1 LHAPEA
7 KTGIVTS
14 GMASAGSD
22 WLTALA
28 SDVGLQRPSIVVG
41 RLDLPDPWHNLN
53 PARAT
58 YPASMIKTP
67 LVAACLLEIAA
78 GRFSLNDRI
87 RIDETNMTANDA
99 ESPLVPGYEATVDE
113 LMRFAIDRSDNV
125 ATNQLFDLVG
135 RDRATALAHGLGL
148 ERTRFSRKLSGSDPL
163 IHDPE
168 WDGVNRNSH
177 PAGDAALLF
186 AKIDADAFAGAAVLR
201 GYLWAQVWND
211 KLSLGL
217 SAGDGFAHKTGDT
230 DEVTHDGGILST
242 PDGKRYV
249 IVAYAEMPSNESNN
263 AAFGRFMHV
272 LRAQL

>member
-1 LHAPEA
+1 M
-7 KTGIVTS
+7 TS
-14 GMASAGSD
+14 GKRWTGSD
-22 WLTALA
+22 WLADLA
-28 SDVGLQRPSIVVG
+28 SDAGLERPSIVVG
-41 RLDLPDPWHNLN
+41 RLDVPEAWHNLN
-53 PARAT
+53 PNRAT

-87 RIDETNMTANDA
+87 TIVEANMTANDA
-99 ESPLVPGYEATVDE
+99 DSPLVPGYAATVNE
-113 LMRFAIDRSDNV
+113 LMRLAIDRSDNV

-135 RDRATALAHGLGL
+135 RERATDLARGLGL
-148 ERTRFSRKLSGSDPL
+148 EHTRFSRKVSGSEPL

-168 WDGVNRNSH
+168 WDGSQRNAH

-186 AKIDADAFAGAAVLR
+186 AKIDADGFAGAAVLR

-217 SAGDGFAHKTGDT
+217 SPGDGFAHKTGDT

-249 IVAYAEMPSNESNN
+249 LVAYAEMPSNEGNN
-263 AAFGRFMHV
+263 AAFGRFMRA
-272 LRAQL
+272 LRAHL

>member
-1 LHAPEA
+1 
-7 KTGIVTS
+7 VTS
-14 GMASAGSD
+14 GKGLIGSHWLAG
-22 WLTALA
+22 LA
-28 SDVGLQRPSIVVG
+28 GDAGLERPSIVVG
-41 RLDLPDPWHNLN
+41 RLDVPESWHNLD
-53 PARAT
+53 PDRAT

-67 LVAACLLEIAA
+67 LVAACLTEIAA
-78 GRFSLNDRI
+78 GRFALNDRMPI
-87 RIDETNMTANDA
+87 AASNMTFNDA
-99 ESPLVPGYEATVDE
+99 ASPLVPGYEATVDE
-113 LMRFAIDRSDNV
+113 LMRLAIDRSDNV

-135 RDRATALAHGLGL
+135 RERATALAHGLGL
-148 ERTRFSRKLSGSDPL
+148 ERTRFSRKLSGSEPL

-168 WDGVNRNSH
+168 WDGVHRNAH
-177 PAGDAALLF
+177 PASDAALLF

-249 IVAYAEMPSNESNN
+249 LVAYAEMPSNEGNN
-263 AAFGRFMHV
+263 AAFGRFMRE